1 MPCSLWYH
9 LFNLKNV
16 KSTQRGLILL
26 VKLQAE
32 ACNFTKSVTPPWV
45 LFTFFKLNKWYQTR
59 KAFNILVVKKLHQV
73 LFQPCCYEIFFFATK
88 MLICEKSEVY
98 LVPYQT
104 SMMGHFA
111 EISNGYQLLA
121 VKYFRKSSIVVV
133 WQGPHYTSGNSTTL
147 VDK

>member
-1 MPCSLWYH
+1 MFYITYVMPCSLWYH
-9 LFNLKNV
+9 LFNSKNV
-16 KSTQRGLILL
+16 KSTHRGVILL

-32 ACNFTKSVTPPWV
+32 ACNFTKSITPLWV
-45 LFTFFKLNKWYQTR
+45 LFTYFELNKWYQTR
-59 KAFNILVVKKLHQV
+59 KAFHIPVVKKLHQV

-104 SMMGHFA
+104 SMM
-111 EISNGYQLLA
+111 EISNGYQLL
-121 VKYFRKSSIVVV
+121 VV